1 MEDSVRVEATAKV
14 NIHLRVYR
22 RRNDGFHGILSLFQA
37 VSLSDILHIRSLKEP
52 NIIEIDG
59 HLACPVEESTVFK
72 AVSAYRRITG
82 IRTGV
87 AVSVEKRIPIGAG
100 LGGGSSDAAATLL
113 GLERLLRGG
122 AEPSRLREAALGI
135 GSDVP
140 FFLEGGA
147 AIVSGRGEIIEPI
160 PARTDYAIVIAYPG
174 IPVGTAEAYGLLDRD
189 RPDDS
194 AEADPDAASLEGMYR
209 GPPEGWSFANS
220 FEPVIFAARPEIGKA
235 RDELAGLGSDYTA
248 MSGSG
253 CSVFGIFMDGDA
265 AARARDEMLE
275 RGREAYLAAPLARLP
290 ALV

>member
-1 MEDSVRVEATAKV
+1 MEESVRVEATAKV

-52 NIIEIDG
+52 DIIEIDG
-59 HLACPVEESTVFK
+59 HLDCPAEKSTVFK

-82 IRTGV
+82 NRTGV

-100 LGGGSSDAAATLL
+100 LGGGSSDAAAVLL
-113 GLERLLRGG
+113 GLERLLHGG
-122 AEPSRLREAALGI
+122 AKAGRIREAALGI

-147 AIVSGRGEIIEPI
+147 AIVSGRGELIEPI
-160 PARTDYAIVIAYPG
+160 PARTDYAMVIVYPG
-174 IPVGTAEAYGLLDRD
+174 KPVGTAEAYGLLDRD

-194 AEADPDAASLEGMYR
+194 AEPDPDPASLRGMYL
-209 GPPEGWSFANS
+209 GPLEAWSFANS
-220 FEPVIFAARPEIGKA
+220 FEPAVFAARPEIRSA
-235 RDELAGLGSDYTA
+235 RDELAGLGSAFTA

-253 CSVFGIFMDGDA
+253 SSVFGIFADGDA
-265 AARARDEMLE
+265 AARARDAM
-275 RGREAYLAAPLARLP
+275 RGKGREAYLAAPLARFP